1 MRKMDED
8 LKKKV
13 MDLLSFMCS
22 SARGCVEE
30 PLLYSPLRIID
41 SVRRIIDIL
50 ETVGIKDEFLEREKR
65 KIEERTN
72 LVMYDEQG
80 FVGLLDELVLDFVKR
95 EKEGKK

>member
-1 MRKMDED
+1 MNED

-13 MDLLSFMCS
+13 TDLLSFMCS

-30 PLLYSPLRIID
+30 PLLYGPLRIID

-50 ETVGIKDEFLEREKR
+50 ETVGIEDDFLEREKR
-65 KIEERTN
+65 KIEERMN

-80 FVGLLDELVLDFVKR
+80 FIELLDELVMDFAKKVK
-95 EKEGKK
+95 ESKK